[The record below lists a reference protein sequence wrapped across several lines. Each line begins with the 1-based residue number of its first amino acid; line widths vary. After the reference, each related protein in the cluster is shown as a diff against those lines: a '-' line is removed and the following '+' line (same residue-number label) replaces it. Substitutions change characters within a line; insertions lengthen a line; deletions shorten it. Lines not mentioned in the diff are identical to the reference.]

1 MRRISFAMRRDPTPQ
16 VSMSTKMTTNVM
28 RKVNGSELVTAETG
42 VSLLPL
48 AEEELVA
55 AGDVEVDAS
64 V

>member
-1 MRRISFAMRRDPTPQ
+1 
-16 VSMSTKMTTNVM
+16 MTTKVM